1 MRRLEPGARILLFA
15 ISMTSVER
23 FVRKVRRKVVYHGV
37 RNAAWLALLKGL
49 GCDRW
54 ISVLRAHSIEQV
66 DPAFIEPAPGYTGS
80 FIGAR
85 ALEAFTRDPETAL
98 PADSVRYAL
107 AKGDK
112 CFGFVHGGTLRA
124 YGWYATTPTRVSPYL
139 KIHFD
144 RGYVYMYRGFTH
156 ASHRGRRLFP
166 TGMTHALRHFRA
178 VGYKGMLLYV
188 DATNL
193 ESLKSCAR
201 MGQFGLDPAHYG
213 WYRDFRRYGT
223 VPHAGFGLG
232 FERTVAY
239 VTGLSNVRDAIPF
252 PRTPGSASY

>member
-23 FVRKVRRKVVYHGV
+23 FVRKIRRKVVYHGV

-54 ISVLRAHSIEQV
+54 ISVLRGHSIEQI
-66 DPAFIEPAPGYTGS
+66 DPALIEPAPGYTGS

-85 ALEAFTRDPETAL
+85 ALEAFARDPETAL

-112 CFGFVHGGTLRA
+112 CFGFVHDGRLRA
-124 YGWYATTPTRVSPYL
+124 YGWYATTPTRVSPDL

-166 TGMTHALRHFRA
+166 TGMTRALRHFRA

-201 MGQFGLDPAHYG
+201 MGWRVFGTVYVVKL
-213 WYRDFRRYGT
+213 FRRTRIYCSPGCSRYGFSVEDVSEPARRPARAAT
-223 VPHAGFGLG
+223 TRPS
-232 FERTVAY
+232 T
-239 VTGLSNVRDAIPF
+239 
-252 PRTPGSASY
+252 